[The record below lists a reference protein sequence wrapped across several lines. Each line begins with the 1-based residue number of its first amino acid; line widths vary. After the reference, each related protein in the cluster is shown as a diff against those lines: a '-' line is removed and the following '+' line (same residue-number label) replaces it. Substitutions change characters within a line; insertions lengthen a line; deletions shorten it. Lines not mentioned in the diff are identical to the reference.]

1 MIKLWKWAALWGVM
15 ASGAAQG
22 QPVSQVASINLCTDQ
37 LLVALAPAERI
48 VALSAYARDQ
58 RMSGVAAEAAR
69 LPVITGGTEAMLML
83 RPDLIVADSFTSPA
97 LIAFLRGRGTRIE
110 LFNAP
115 QSLGDVRTLWRQ
127 MGAALGRPTEAE
139 QQIVLL
145 DDALARLKQSTSAR
159 PISVLPLA
167 RRGWSEGRATLLGD
181 ILTQA
186 GLRHTGADAGGFMD
200 LERVVQAR
208 PDALLVLGG
217 VRSGE
222 DQGAAMLDHPALK
235 VLFPA
240 ERRMSFAES
249 LTVCA
254 GPALPGA
261 IDRLRE
267 GLASIA
273 PR

>member
-1 MIKLWKWAALWGVM
+1 MGNMWKWVAVVSVM
-15 ASGAAQG
+15 ATGSAVAQ
-22 QPVSQVASINLCTDQ
+22 PAIQVASINLCTDQ
-37 LLVALAPAERI
+37 LLVALAPADRI
-48 VALSAYARDQ
+48 VTLSAYARD
-58 RMSGVAAEAAR
+58 RHMSGVAREAAH
-69 LPVITGGTEAMLML
+69 LPVIAGGTEAMLML
-83 RPDLIVADSFTSPA
+83 RPDLIVADSYTNAA

-115 QSLGDVRTLWRQ
+115 QSLDDVRALWRQ
-127 MGAALGRPTEAE
+127 MGAALGRSPQAE
-139 QQIVLL
+139 WEIVRL
-145 DDALARLKQSTSAR
+145 DQAVARFAHSASLR
-159 PISVLPLA
+159 PVSVLPLA

-181 ILTQA
+181 LLAQA
-186 GLRHTGADAGGFMD
+186 GLRHAGADGGGFLD
-200 LERVVQAR
+200 LERVVAAR

-217 VRSGE
+217 ARPGE
-222 DQGAAMLDHPALK
+222 DQGAVFLEHPALRA
-235 VLFPA
+235 LFPA
-240 ERRMSFAES
+240 ERRLIFDES